1 MNRLFLS
8 SLTVLACSLLS
19 VGEAVANDAIITE
32 FGSKTAQAMCAD
44 GGAWLEAYQIP
55 RERCPQ
61 ISLSVLGPCM
71 TKVLEGREVP
81 LKSEAELRQVS
92 ENLYGCMKDSFLA
105 QYGGAK

>member
-32 FGSKTAQAMCAD
+32 FGSMCAD